1 MKVLYINIVRCI
13 FIKISKHFK
22 AFNDKIVI
30 ENDKFKLYKS
40 KFAYIKN
47 IEANK

>member
-1 MKVLYINIVRCI
+1 MKVLYINIAGCI

-22 AFNDKIVI
+22 VFNDKIVV
-30 ENDKFKLYKS
+30 ENDKFRLYES
-40 KFAYIKN
+40 KFVYIKN